1 MVRNER
7 ILCIIISVTSYFT
20 PILMSIR
27 SVVGK
32 NRHVHLLRK
41 RRKLV
46 KGKKHCGGNATF
58 VELHEV
64 GTYGNGYSLMP
75 DLNGDEWI
83 GCPNG

>member
-1 MVRNER
+1 M
-7 ILCIIISVTSYFT
+7 
-20 PILMSIR
+20 
-27 SVVGK
+27 
-32 NRHVHLLRK
+32 
-41 RRKLV
+41 

-64 GTYGNGYSLMP
+64 GAYGNGYSLMP